1 MIVLYQVL
9 IGVLIRHTIS
19 MKSLSCHSSGPVLT
33 FVHQQIRYSPDS
45 QQDGG
50 EIAAFFI
57 VPRNTDV
64 ITTLS
69 GKAYLSALVLVLL
82 LAMLEAEADF
92 HAGDGYARKEVRL
105 EVENEFRDTY
115 SDLIC

>member
-1 MIVLYQVL
+1 MFIN
-9 IGVLIRHTIS
+9 
-19 MKSLSCHSSGPVLT
+19 KSDVRLT
-33 FVHQQIRYSPDS
+33 LPTGQA
-45 QQDGG
+45 GG
-50 EIAAFFI
+50 EIADFFI
-57 VPRNTDV
+57 VPRNTNA

-92 HAGDGYARKEVRL
+92 HAGDGYTRKEVRL

>member
-1 MIVLYQVL
+1 MFINKSDIRLTL
-9 IGVLIRHTIS
+9 PIG
-19 MKSLSCHSSGPVLT
+19 
-33 FVHQQIRYSPDS
+33 QA
-45 QQDGG
+45 GG
-50 EIAAFFI
+50 EIADFFI
-57 VPRNTDV
+57 VPRNTDA

-92 HAGDGYARKEVRL
+92 RAGNDYARKEVRS
-105 EVENEFRDTY
+105 EIDNEFRDTY

>member
-1 MIVLYQVL
+1 V
-9 IGVLIRHTIS
+9 
-19 MKSLSCHSSGPVLT
+19 
-33 FVHQQIRYSPDS
+33 
-45 QQDGG
+45 
-50 EIAAFFI
+50 IADFFI
-57 VPRNTDV
+57 VPRNTNA

-69 GKAYLSALVLVLL
+69 GKAYLSALVLVLVLL

-92 HAGDGYARKEVRL
+92 HAGDGYAKKEVRL